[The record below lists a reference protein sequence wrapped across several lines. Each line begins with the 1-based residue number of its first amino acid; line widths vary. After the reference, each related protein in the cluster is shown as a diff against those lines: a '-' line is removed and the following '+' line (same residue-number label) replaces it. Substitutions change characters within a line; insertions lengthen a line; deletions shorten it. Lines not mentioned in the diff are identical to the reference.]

1 MKSTALAAFVS
12 GALFGLGLAVSGM
25 TNRFIIL
32 GFLDLF
38 GEFNPQLV
46 FVLAGAVAVTAIA
59 FRFVL
64 RQPRPAL
71 AAGFQLPVATAIDR
85 RLLVGAAIFGIGWG
99 LIGFCP
105 GPALV
110 GLAGG
115 LRDAMIFVPAMLAGS
130 FIHYLLD
137 RRAKISAE

>member
-1 MKSTALAAFVS
+1 MNRSVIAALAS
-12 GALFGLGLAVSGM
+12 GALFGVGLAISGM
-25 TNRFIIL
+25 TDRLVVL
-32 GFLDLF
+32 GFLDLY
-38 GEFNPQLV
+38 GDFNPQLA

-59 FRFVL
+59 FRLVL
-64 RQPRPAL
+64 RLPQPVL
-71 AAGFQLPVATAIDR
+71 AAGFKLPAATAVDR
-85 RLLVGAAIFGIGWG
+85 QLLLGAAIFGVGWG

-130 FIHYLLD
+130 FAHYLME
-137 RRAKISAE
+137 RRGKIGEE

>member
-1 MKSTALAAFVS
+1 MVAAALVS
-12 GALFGLGLAVSGM
+12 GALFGAGLAISGM
-25 TNRFIIL
+25 TDRHVVL
-32 GFLDLF
+32 GFLDLW
-38 GEFNPQLV
+38 GDFNPQLA
-46 FVLAGAVAVTAIA
+46 FVLAGAVAITGLA

-64 RQPRPAL
+64 RLPRPVI
-71 AAGFQLPVATAIDR
+71 AAEFRLPVESKVDR
-85 RLLVGAAIFGIGWG
+85 PLLIGSAIFGVGWG

-130 FIHYLLD
+130 FAHHLVE
-137 RRAKISAE
+137 RRGKIGAE